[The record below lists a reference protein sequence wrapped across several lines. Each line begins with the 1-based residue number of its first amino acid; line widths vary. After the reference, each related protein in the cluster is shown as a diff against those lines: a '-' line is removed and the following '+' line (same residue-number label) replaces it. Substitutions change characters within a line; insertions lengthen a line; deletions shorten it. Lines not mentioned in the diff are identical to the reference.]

1 MIRRAALPRGKPR
14 SSRVPPSRRPL
25 GSFLLPL
32 ARLPISIRNSALP
45 ALALLLTACS
55 AVNKVALRSTADL
68 LVAGRSAVL
77 DEPDWR
83 QAREAMPAQLSLI
96 ESLLV
101 SDPTNVGLRR
111 LAAEGYGG
119 GAFLLLEDDEPARA
133 KGFYLRGRD
142 HALLSLES
150 SLGRPLSSLAPE
162 EFEKALKKAHKSD
175 VPDLFWAGF
184 SWAGWINL
192 SKDDAAALAELPKAN
207 ALMTRSW
214 ELDPAFQN
222 AGADLFFGVSY
233 ASRPPLLGGNPGKAK
248 THFEWA
254 HRITKGQYLM
264 AHYLN
269 ARWYAVSVQDPEL
282 CRQLLRKVLD
292 EPAGRLPGT
301 RLADAAAKRKAAA
314 MMEKID
320 DYF

>member
-1 MIRRAALPRGKPR
+1 MGRLLAMRKEAAL
-14 SSRVPPSRRPL
+14 L
-25 GSFLLPL
+25 ALLPL
-32 ARLPISIRNSALP
+32 LG
-45 ALALLLTACS
+45 ACS
-55 AVNKVALRSTADL
+55 PDRLALRSTANL
-68 LVAGRSAVL
+68 LVAGRAAAL
-77 DEPDWR
+77 DEPDWK

-96 ESLLV
+96 EGLLV
-101 SDPTNVGLRR
+101 SDPGNRDLRR

-119 GAFLLLEDDEPARA
+119 GAFLLLEDEDPARA
-133 KGFYLRGRD
+133 KSHYLRGRD
-142 HALLSLES
+142 HALKALEAAPG
-150 SLGRPLSSLAPE
+150 LKGLAALPPE
-162 EFEKALKKAHKSD
+162 EFEKALQRAAKAD
-175 VPDLFWAGF
+175 VPELFWAGF

-192 SKDDAAALAELPKAN
+192 SKDDAAALADLPKAA

-254 HRITKGQYLM
+254 HRITKGRYLM

-269 ARWYAVSVQDPEL
+269 ARWYAVAVQDQEL
-282 CRQLLRKVLD
+282 CRQLLKKVLE
-292 EPAGRLPGT
+292 EPAGRLPGA
-301 RLADAAAKRKAAA
+301 RLADEAAKRKAAA
-314 MMEKID
+314 MMERID

>member
-1 MIRRAALPRGKPR
+1 M
-14 SSRVPPSRRPL
+14 
-25 GSFLLPL
+25 LPL
-32 ARLPISIRNSALP
+32 PRLPISIRKGAL
-45 ALALLLTACS
+45 LALLPLLSACS
-55 AVNKVALRSTADL
+55 AVNRVALRSTADL

-77 DEPDWR
+77 DEPDWK
-83 QAREAMPAQLSLI
+83 QAREAMPAQLALI

-101 SDPTNVGLRR
+101 SDPANLGLRR
-111 LAAEGYGG
+111 LAAEGFGG

-142 HALLSLES
+142 HAMLSLEA
-150 SLGRPLSSLAPE
+150 SLGRPVSTLPPE
-162 EFEKALKKAHKSD
+162 ELEKALKKAGKED

-184 SWAGWINL
+184 SWAGYINL
-192 SKDDAAALAELPKAN
+192 SKDDAAALADLPKAV

-214 ELDPAFQN
+214 QLDPAFQN

-233 ASRPPLLGGNPGKAK
+233 ASRPPLLGGNPAKAK

-254 HRITKGQYLM
+254 HRITKGRYLM

-269 ARWYAVSVQDPEL
+269 ARWYAVAVQDQEL
-282 CRQLLRKVLD
+282 CRQLLKKVLD
-292 EPAGRLPGT
+292 EPAGRLPGA